1 MKREAPNLFAALL
14 LGLFGNIVLSSQI
27 GYFARTGI
35 LLLPVSVA
43 ILTVA
48 AWGFSFGWRMLG
60 QSPIMRWSLLALLAM
75 SSALEILRL
84 WRLFETAYP
93 DGMNMLGIC
102 LMIVVPV
109 IYLRRVSSIA
119 QTANVVL
126 AVLILACGL
135 LVVSIAPQLHVS
147 NLQCAPFDRTEV
159 RTTLWAQLI
168 LYPELLLPALW
179 PGSARFGKHTFLRL
193 VGWSLMFSAAVHLLL
208 ELFFGA
214 DAIRQENPLHTAAQ
228 SGALSIFNRLEWMQ
242 LILWTMVVTIK
253 LAVYLYA
260 GVRLMGG
267 HACKSENNAVGL
279 DRFPF
284 YFALMLFLCA
294 LWRSADI
301 GTLTAVRNILMGLY
315 AGMVILGGG
324 IRWLLSLDTRPES

>member
-35 LLLPVSVA
+35 LLLPAGVA
-43 ILTVA
+43 ILTAV
-48 AWGFSFGWRMLG
+48 AWGFSVGWRMLEK
-60 QSPIMRWSLLALLAM
+60 SRIMRWCLLALLAM

-84 WRLFETAYP
+84 WRLFESAYP
-93 DGMNMLGIC
+93 DGMSMLGIC

-126 AVLILACGL
+126 AVLIFACGL
-135 LVVSIAPQLHVS
+135 LVISIAPQLQVG
-147 NLQCAPFDRTEV
+147 NLQCVPFSLTEV
-159 RTTLWAQLI
+159 RTTLCAQLI
-168 LYPELLLPALW
+168 LYPEFLLPALW

-193 VGWSLMFSAAVHLLL
+193 AGWALVFSAAVHLLL

-214 DAIRQENPLHTAAQ
+214 DAIQQENPLHTAAQ

-242 LILWTMVVTIK
+242 LILWTMIVTIK
-253 LAVYLYA
+253 LAMYLYA
-260 GVRLMGG
+260 GVHLMGG
-267 HACKSENNAVGL
+267 CACKSENNAVGL

-294 LWRSADI
+294 LWRSSDI
-301 GTLTAVRNILMGLY
+301 GVLTSVRNILMAIY
-315 AGMVILGGG
+315 AAGVILGGG
-324 IRWLLSLDTRPES
+324 IRWLLLPDARSES